1 MSKITNDGLPRF
13 GTCKVLYIAGICT
26 HMATMGVKGF
36 SRTNRQTD
44 RKTDLP
50 FQFHFDFAVRLSLEL
65 HDLVRESVYM
75 IFHLLINVSRF
86 QRVKDDNCR

>member
-1 MSKITNDGLPRF
+1 MSKITNDGLTRF

-44 RKTDLP
+44 RQKNR
-50 FQFHFDFAVRLSLEL
+50 FAISISFWFRCKV
-65 HDLVRESVYM
+65 
-75 IFHLLINVSRF
+75 ITWIA
-86 QRVKDDNCR
+86 